1 MHKRDIL
8 IVGQGLA
15 GSLLALELEKRGKKV
30 MIIDNNPSISASKVA
45 AGLYNPI
52 TGRKMVKTWLADELF
67 PNLSKF
73 YQDLEKKIDAK
84 FHFSKTIY
92 RPFNNIEEQ
101 NDWSVRTVKLDY
113 NFFIKLTVNYP
124 IGIDKLID
132 PLGGVFINYSGMI
145 DVAKLIS
152 ECKKYFKTQDMYT
165 EQSIRVEALEV
176 GEEHVK
182 LGFFEADKI
191 IFCEGPMAVNNPLWS
206 DLKFK
211 LVKGEILD
219 VSCRL
224 MMNHVVSKSI
234 TMLPFD
240 NYVRVGSTYD
250 NENQNEE
257 PTEEGK
263 LELLNRLNKLYKGN
277 VKILKH
283 RAGLRPA
290 TFDRRPFIGFHDE
303 YKNVAIFN
311 GFGSKGVSLIPYF
324 AMNLADHICFGT
336 KLSLEVNPVR

>member
-1 MHKRDIL
+1 MQKRDIL

-15 GSLLALELEKRGKKV
+15 GSLLALEFEKRGKKV
-30 MIIDNNPSISASKVA
+30 MIVDNNPSVSSSKVA

-101 NDWSVRTVKLDY
+101 NDWSLRAIELGYTFY
-113 NFFIKLTVNYP
+113 IKLIMNYP
-124 IGIDKLID
+124 MGIDQLID
-132 PLGGVFINYSGMI
+132 PLGGVLINYSGMI
-145 DVAKLIS
+145 DVSKLIS

-165 EQSIRVEALEV
+165 EKNVRVETLEV
-176 GEEHVK
+176 GETHVK
-182 LGFFEADKI
+182 LGSFEADI
-191 IFCEGPMAVNNPLWS
+191 VIFCEGPMAVNNPLWS
-206 DLKFK
+206 NLKFK

-224 MMNHVVSKSI
+224 TMNNVVSKGI
-234 TMLPFD
+234 FMMPFK
-240 NYVRVGSTYD
+240 NYLRVGSTYD

-257 PTEEGK
+257 PTEKGK
-263 LELLNRLNKLYKGN
+263 LELLNRLSKLFKGN

-283 RAGLRPA
+283 MAGLRPA
-290 TFDRRPFIGFHDE
+290 TFDRKPFIGFHDKH
-303 YKNVAIFN
+303 KNVAIFN

-324 AMNLADHICFGT
+324 AMNLADHICFG
-336 KLSLEVNPVR
+336 KKMSLEVNPIR